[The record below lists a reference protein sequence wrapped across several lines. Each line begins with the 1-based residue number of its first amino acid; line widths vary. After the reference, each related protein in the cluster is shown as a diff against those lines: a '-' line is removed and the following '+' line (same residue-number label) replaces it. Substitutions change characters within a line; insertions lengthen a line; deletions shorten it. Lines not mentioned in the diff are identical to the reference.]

1 MRKLEQPRGL
11 VINFSPSPKQYK
23 VWQALQGGVCDKC
36 GGTLKLKVTGHDK
49 MGHPIH
55 EAVCS
60 HCGNTDIPEIVLAG
74 GSARRGKGSIHKLF
88 SINTIRIQKIKRC
101 PRGRYTGCSLR
112 G

>member
-1 MRKLEQPRGL
+1 MRRLEQPRGL

-60 HCGNTDIPEIVLAG
+60 RCGNTDIPEIVLAG
-74 GSARRGKGSIHKLF
+74 GSARRGKELFGVCMDNFKLP
-88 SINTIRIQKIKRC
+88 KISRSTYGY
-101 PRGRYTGCSLR
+101 RS
-112 G
+112 